1 MKLDSGVAHR
11 AKYLTLQYNIV
22 KNVTMHAH
30 IKNKIIMVY
39 PVQGFSG
46 TFVKHAPISLLY
58 AVAEIVKSAKHEVV
72 IFDARL
78 HPNNWKKKLQELIDD
93 RTLIVGISV
102 MSGKPI
108 KHASEISQF
117 VKSIDSS
124 IKVVWGGP
132 HATFQ
137 PKSILD
143 YEKNCDY
150 VVSGYGSWPFKLLA
164 DKILEG
170 EEPKNISGVGYRV
183 NGITHVEPKIE
194 EFENIPF
201 QDIPYDLIPNY
212 SVYGHIGEDR
222 LIFSMYSVLGCPYQC
237 SFCSSPAQYRAIS
250 GKKWVPLTVNDVV
263 DHIEFVVK
271 KYGAN
276 FIYFIDD
283 DSFVRLE
290 HVEGI
295 IDEITKRK
303 IDVKLGFRG
312 ARINEIKKMSDE
324 FLTKL
329 ANAGTNIMH
338 IGAESG
344 SNRILNLIRKNCTV
358 EDIIECNNK
367 LARHPEIMAGYNI
380 IMGLPTE
387 TLEELKMTRDM
398 ILKLVEGHPNCII
411 FQPNK
416 FRPLPDTELFDMAVR
431 DWGYAEPKTLDDW
444 ANIEVEGD
452 YTAPWLTKEMKR
464 FCDLML
470 VSCYFIDRKAQK
482 VTKGKSLVEFGIRL
496 IDNMYGP
503 IARYRFKKGYYQA
516 FLEYSLYNVAQKVGR
531 NIGSIAGK
539 KNTESSNQ
547 VPAVAENC

>member
-1 MKLDSGVAHR
+1 
-11 AKYLTLQYNIV
+11 
-22 KNVTMHAH
+22 
-30 IKNKIIMVY
+30 MVY
-39 PVQGFSG
+39 PIQGFSG

-58 AVAEIVKSAKHEVV
+58 ACADIIKEGKHEVV

-78 HPNNWKKKLQELIDD
+78 YPNSWKKKLSELIDY
-93 RTLIVGISV
+93 RTLIVGVSV

-108 KHASEISQF
+108 KHAAEISEY
-117 VKSIDSS
+117 VKEIDPTV
-124 IKVVWGGP
+124 KVVWGGP

-137 PKSILD
+137 PRTIID
-143 YEKNCDY
+143 YERNCDY
-150 VVSGYGSWPFKLLA
+150 VVSGYGSWPFKQLA
-164 DKILEG
+164 DKLLQGLEPTEIPG
-170 EEPKNISGVGYRV
+170 VAYRINGISHIEPKN
-183 NGITHVEPKIE
+183 E

-201 QDIPYDLIPNY
+201 QDIPYDLIPDY
-212 SVYGHIGEDR
+212 RVYGHIGEDR

-237 SFCSSPAQYRAIS
+237 SFCSSPAQYRSIA
-250 GKKWVPLTVNDVV
+250 GKKWVPLTVKDVT
-263 DHIEFVVK
+263 DHIEYVATKF
-271 KYGAN
+271 GAN

-283 DSFVRLE
+283 DSFVKLD
-290 HVEGI
+290 HVESI
-295 IDEITKRK
+295 IDEIMRRNLN
-303 IDVKLGFRG
+303 VKLGFRG
-312 ARINEIKKMSDE
+312 ARISEIKRMSDG

-358 EDIIECNNK
+358 EDIIECNRK

-398 ILKLVEGHPNCII
+398 ILKLVAEHPNCII

-416 FRPLPDTELFDMAVR
+416 FRPLPDTELFEMAVR
-431 DWGYAEPKTLDDW
+431 DWGYAEPITLNDW

-452 YTAPWLTKEMKR
+452 YTAPWLTKEMKK

-482 VTKGKSLVEFGIRL
+482 VTKGVSMVERSIRM
-496 IDNMYGP
+496 IDRLYGP
-503 IARYRFKKGYYQA
+503 IARYRFKRGLHQA
-516 FLEYSLYNVAQKVGR
+516 FLEYELYTLAQKIGR

-539 KNTESSNQ
+539 RKEI
-547 VPAVAENC
+547 PANLQTVENC